1 MSNNITTL
9 TRPRQM
15 PWLGQG
21 VSGSWTSSEAALFD
35 TCLDYEVEQ
44 VACWDD
50 QGNKVPGVLV
60 NRNADN
66 KEILGVTSN
75 QYGVVQN
82 LDAFALLN
90 PFCQAGGVI
99 EHAGMTELGMVF
111 MVMRLDGYN
120 MGLTKDDTF
129 TLYICAMNSFNGKFP
144 LALIITPIR
153 VYCQNMFRKLM
164 KQGDTVL
171 VIKHGRFAS
180 NRIMS
185 ASKAS
190 SILLDYQENFN
201 RQLLVDANK
210 PRSYDDVEIF
220 VEKMLPLVPVTPEH
234 PRAKLSNERI
244 EYQREEF
251 VRSYY
256 NAPDNA
262 DYIGTRLGILNA
274 YYDWVTHHEPMRTTK
289 TFESARFGNLLN
301 GTAVSNK
308 LLSYA

>member
-1 MSNNITTL
+1 MTVSNL
-9 TRPRQM
+9 VTRPRQV

-35 TCLDYEVEQ
+35 TCLDYDVEQ
-44 VACWDD
+44 VNCWDD

-60 NRNADN
+60 NRNADT

-82 LDAFALLN
+82 LDAFALLD
-90 PFCQAGGVI
+90 PFCKAGGVI
-99 EHAGMTELGMVF
+99 EHAGMTEMGMVF
-111 MVMRLDGYN
+111 MVMRLDGYD
-120 MGLTKDDTF
+120 MGLTKDDNF
-129 TLYICAMNSFNGKFP
+129 TLYVCAMNSFNGKFP
-144 LALIITPIR
+144 LAIIITPIR

-164 KQGDTVL
+164 KKHGDTVL
-171 VIKHGRFAS
+171 TIKHGRLAS

-201 RQLLVDANK
+201 QQLLADASQY
-210 PRSYDDVEIF
+210 RCTLDVEAF

-244 EYQREEF
+244 EYQRDEF
-251 VRSYY
+251 IRSYY

-274 YYDWVTHHEPMRTTK
+274 YYDWVTHHEPLRTTN
-289 TFESARFGNLLN
+289 TYESARFGNLVN
-301 GTAVSNK
+301 GTAINNK
-308 LLSYA
+308 LIASA